1 MIGDKKEKEMRIKF
15 LKDIGPGIVVA
26 ATGVGAGDMIAASVA
41 GAKYGTVIIWAAI
54 VGAVIK
60 YVLNEG
66 MARWQLATGTTV
78 LQCWR
83 QRFPA
88 LVSIYFMVYLFLWGF
103 IVGGALIAACGLAA
117 HAIFPFLSVETWGV
131 LHSLIALLLIYV
143 GRYQLI
149 EILMKF
155 FIGLM
160 FGVVCASAI
169 LIHPDWGEILKSLA
183 VPQLPLGSTIFI
195 LGVIGG
201 VGGTVTMLSYGYWI
215 REKKWMGKS
224 FYKQARTDLI
234 AAYFL
239 TGLFGM
245 AIMIIAAGVKPEVIT
260 GNKMVIGL
268 AEQMGRVVGPIG
280 RWIFLIG
287 FWGAV
292 FSSMLGVWQGVPYL
306 FSDFVRVYKNKSA
319 AISETSIDVRSRDYM
334 FFLFYL
340 AIPPMTL
347 LFFGKPVWVVVI
359 YSIIGAFFMPFLAVL
374 LLIMNNKIKW
384 VKDLKNNLV
393 VNILLF
399 AGLVL
404 FVVLCMKEIW
414 QRLF

>member
-1 MIGDKKEKEMRIKF
+1 MKF

-60 YVLNEG
+60 FVLNEG
-66 MARWQLATGTTV
+66 IARWQLATGTTV
-78 LQCWR
+78 LQGWR
-83 QRFPA
+83 QQFHA
-88 LVSIYFMVYLFLWGF
+88 LVSVYFIVYLFLWGF
-103 IVGGALIAACGLAA
+103 IVAGALIAACGLAA
-117 HAIFPFLSVETWGV
+117 HAIFPFFSVEVWGIV
-131 LHSLIALLLIYV
+131 HSLIALLLVYM
-143 GRYQLI
+143 GRYRLI
-149 EILMKF
+149 EHLMKF

-160 FGVVCASAI
+160 FVVVCASAI
-169 LIHPDWGEILKSLA
+169 LIHPDWGEIFKSLA
-183 VPQLPLGSTIFI
+183 IPRLPSGSIVFI

-215 REKKWMGKS
+215 REKKWIGKS
-224 FYKQARTDLI
+224 YYKRVRTDLI
-234 AAYFL
+234 IAYCL
-239 TGLFGM
+239 TGIFGM

-260 GNKMVIGL
+260 GSKMVIGL
-268 AEQMGRVVGPIG
+268 AEQLGKVVGPIG

-306 FSDFVRVYKNKSA
+306 FSDSIHVYKNKNFT
-319 AISETSIDVRSRDYM
+319 ISETTIDVRSRNYL

-340 AIPPMTL
+340 AIPPLVL

-384 VKDLKNNLV
+384 VADFKNNLII
-393 VNILLF
+393 NFLLF
-399 AGLVL
+399 AGLLL
-404 FVVLCMKEIW
+404 FVVLCVIELW
-414 QRLF
+414 YRFP

>member
-1 MIGDKKEKEMRIKF
+1 MRLTF

-41 GAKYGTVIIWAAI
+41 GAKYGTVIIWAAV
-54 VGAVIK
+54 VGAIIK

-78 LQCWR
+78 LQGWR
-83 QRFPA
+83 HRFHP
-88 LVSIYFMVYLFLWGF
+88 LISIYFMVYLFLWGF
-103 IVGGALIAACGLAA
+103 IVAGALIAACGLAA
-117 HAIFPFLSVETWGV
+117 HAIFPFFSVEVWGII
-131 LHSLIALLLIYV
+131 HSLTALFLVYV

-149 EILMKF
+149 ENLMKF

-160 FGVVCASAI
+160 FVVVCTSAI

-183 VPQLPLGSTIFI
+183 LPRLPSGSIAFI
-195 LGVIGG
+195 LGVVGG

-215 REKKWMGKS
+215 REKKWIGKS
-224 FYKQARTDLI
+224 FYKKARTDLI
-234 AAYFL
+234 VAYFL

-245 AIMIIAAGVKPEVIT
+245 AIIIVAAGVKPEVIT
-260 GNKMVIGL
+260 GSKMVIGL
-268 AEQMGRVVGPIG
+268 AEQMGTVVGPVG
-280 RWIFLIG
+280 GWIFLIG

-306 FSDFVRVYKNKSA
+306 FSDFVRVYKTKSSS
-319 AISETSIDVRSRDYM
+319 ISETKIDVRSRNYL

-340 AIPPMTL
+340 AIPPLVL
-347 LFFGKPVWVVVI
+347 LFFGKLVWVVVI

-384 VKDLKNNLV
+384 VEDFKNNLF
-393 VNILLF
+393 VNILLL
-399 AGLVL
+399 AGLIL
-404 FVVLCMKEIW
+404 FIVLCIKEIW
-414 QRLF
+414 QRVF

>member
-1 MIGDKKEKEMRIKF
+1 VPRLPSGS
-15 LKDIGPGIVVA
+15 
-26 ATGVGAGDMIAASVA
+26 IA
-41 GAKYGTVIIWAAI
+41 
-54 VGAVIK
+54 
-60 YVLNEG
+60 
-66 MARWQLATGTTV
+66 
-78 LQCWR
+78 
-83 QRFPA
+83 
-88 LVSIYFMVYLFLWGF
+88 
-103 IVGGALIAACGLAA
+103 
-117 HAIFPFLSVETWGV
+117 
-131 LHSLIALLLIYV
+131 
-143 GRYQLI
+143 
-149 EILMKF
+149 
-155 FIGLM
+155 
-160 FGVVCASAI
+160 
-169 LIHPDWGEILKSLA
+169 
-183 VPQLPLGSTIFI
+183 FI

-215 REKKWMGKS
+215 REKKWIGKS
-224 FYKQARTDLI
+224 FYRRARTDLI
-234 AAYFL
+234 IAYFL

-245 AIMIIAAGVKPEVIT
+245 AIMIIAAGVRSEVIT

-268 AEQMGRVVGPIG
+268 AEQMGTVAGPIG

-306 FSDFVRVYKNKSA
+306 FADFVRVYKNKSA
-319 AISETSIDVRSRDYM
+319 AVSGTNIDIRSRDYL

-340 AIPPMTL
+340 AVPPLTL

-404 FVVLCMKEIW
+404 FVVLCIEEIW
-414 QRLF
+414 QRVF

>member
-1 MIGDKKEKEMRIKF
+1 MRMKF

-78 LQCWR
+78 LQGWR
-83 QRFPA
+83 HRFHA

-103 IVGGALIAACGLAA
+103 IVAGALIAACGLAA
-117 HAIFPFLSVETWGV
+117 HAIFPFFSVGVWGI
-131 LHSLIALLLIYV
+131 LHSLIALLLVYV

-160 FGVVCASAI
+160 FVVVCTSAI
-169 LIHPDWGEILKSLA
+169 LIQPDWGEILKSLA
-183 VPQLPLGSTIFI
+183 VPRLPSGSIAFI

-215 REKKWMGKS
+215 REKKWIGKS
-224 FYKQARTDLI
+224 FYRRARTDLI
-234 AAYFL
+234 IAYFL

-245 AIMIIAAGVKPEVIT
+245 AIMIIAAGVRSEVIT

-268 AEQMGRVVGPIG
+268 AEQMGTVAGPIG

-306 FSDFVRVYKNKSA
+306 FADFVRVYKNKSA
-319 AISETSIDVRSRDYM
+319 AVSGTNIDVRSRDYL

-340 AIPPMTL
+340 AVPPLTL

-404 FVVLCMKEIW
+404 FVVLCIEEIW
-414 QRLF
+414 QRVF

>member
-1 MIGDKKEKEMRIKF
+1 MKF

-54 VGAVIK
+54 VGAIIK

-78 LQCWR
+78 LQGWR
-83 QRFPA
+83 HRFHP

-103 IVGGALIAACGLAA
+103 IVAGALIAACGLAA
-117 HAIFPFLSVETWGV
+117 HAIFPFFSVEVWGI
-131 LHSLIALLLIYV
+131 LHSLMALLLVYV
-143 GRYQLI
+143 GRYQLV

-160 FGVVCASAI
+160 FVVVCASAI

-183 VPQLPLGSTIFI
+183 LPRLPSGSIAFI
-195 LGVIGG
+195 LGVVGG

-215 REKKWMGKS
+215 REKKWIGKS
-224 FYKQARTDLI
+224 FYKRARTDLI
-234 AAYFL
+234 VAYFL

-245 AIMIIAAGVKPEVIT
+245 AIIIVAAGVKPEVIT
-260 GNKMVIGL
+260 GSKMVIGL
-268 AEQMGRVVGPIG
+268 AEQMGTVAGSIG

-306 FSDFVRVYKNKSA
+306 FSDFVRVYKNKSIT
-319 AISETSIDVRSRDYM
+319 ISETKIDGRSRNYL

-340 AIPPMTL
+340 AILPLVL

-384 VKDLKNNLV
+384 VKDFKNNRFV
-393 VNILLF
+393 HILLL

-404 FVVLCMKEIW
+404 FIVLCIKEIW
-414 QRLF
+414 QRVF